1 MIFLILRRFFLAIIT
16 LLFISVI
23 IFIGIEALPG
33 DAATA
38 YLGQSATPES
48 LKALREEFGLNAPAH
63 QRYFD
68 WLGGILKGD
77 LGNSMSRRGK
87 PVSEIIGNQFR
98 NTVVLAV
105 AAAIV
110 GIPLAIVLGVI
121 TGLTRDKW
129 PDILISLFAILGMTV
144 PGFVTATALIYIFS
158 IRLEIDW
165 LPGIAMVAT
174 DAPVSEIL
182 PNIVLPIVTLTLI
195 MVAHILRLVRTNMI
209 DVMVSNYVQMAR
221 LKGVPFMKI
230 VFQHALP
237 NAMLPSINVIA
248 LTMAW
253 LLGGV
258 AVIETVFNYPG
269 IGKLLVNAIGDR
281 DLALVQGIAIILAG
295 IYIGLNFIA
304 DLLTLVLN
312 PRLRTTRGS

>member
-1 MIFLILRRFFLAIIT
+1 MFFLIIRRIVLALVT
-16 LLFISVI
+16 LLFISII
-23 IFIGIEALPG
+23 IFLGVEALPG

-48 LKALREEFGLNAPAH
+48 LKALREEFGLDAPAY
-63 QRYFD
+63 QRYFN

-77 LGNSMSRRGK
+77 LGNSMSRRK

-98 NTVVLAV
+98 NTVVLAM
-105 AAAIV
+105 AASIV
-110 GIPLAIVLGVI
+110 GIPLAIVLGVF

-129 PDILISLFAILGMTV
+129 PDILVSLMAILGMTV
-144 PGFVTATALIYIFS
+144 PGFVTATVLIYVFS
-158 IRLEIDW
+158 LRLEW
-165 LPGIAMVAT
+165 FPAIAMVPT

-182 PNIVLPIVTLTLI
+182 PNIVLPIITLTFI
-195 MVAHILRLVRTNMI
+195 MVAHILRLVRTNMV

-304 DLLTLVLN
+304 DLLALVLN

>member
-1 MIFLILRRFFLAIIT
+1 MIYLIARRIFLALVT
-16 LLFISVI
+16 LLFISII
-23 IFIGIEALPG
+23 IFLGVEALPG

-48 LKALREEFGLNAPAH
+48 LEALREEFGLNAPAH
-63 QRYFD
+63 QRYLN
-68 WLGGILKGD
+68 WLGDILKGD
-77 LGNSMSRRGK
+77 LGKSMSRRGK

-110 GIPLAIVLGVI
+110 GIPLAIVLGVF

-129 PDILISLFAILGMTV
+129 PDILISFVAILGMTL
-144 PGFVTATALIYIFS
+144 PGFVTATVLIYFFS
-158 IRLEIDW
+158 LRLEW
-165 LPGIAMVAT
+165 FPAIAMVPT

-182 PNIVLPIVTLTLI
+182 PNIVLPIVTLTFI

-221 LKGVPFMKI
+221 LKGVPVMKI
-230 VFQHALP
+230 IFQHGLP

-258 AVIETVFNYPG
+258 AIIETVFNYPG
-269 IGKLLVNAIGDR
+269 IGKLMVNAIGDR
-281 DLALVQGIAIILAG
+281 DLALVQGIAIILAS

-304 DLLTLVLN
+304 DLLSLILN
-312 PRLRTTRGS
+312 PRLRTSRGH

>member
-1 MIFLILRRFFLAIIT
+1 MFFLILRRIFLASVT
-16 LLFISVI
+16 LLFISII
-23 IFIGIEALPG
+23 IFLGVEALPG

-48 LKALREEFGLNAPAH
+48 LSALREEFGLNAPAH
-63 QRYFD
+63 ERYLN
-68 WLGGILKGD
+68 WLGDMLRGD

-98 NTVVLAV
+98 NTVVLAL

-110 GIPLAIVLGVI
+110 GIPLAIILGVF

-129 PDILISLFAILGMTV
+129 PDIVVSFGAILGMTL
-144 PGFVTATALIYIFS
+144 PGFVTATVLIYIFS
-158 IRLEIDW
+158 LKLEW
-165 LPGIAMVAT
+165 FPAIAMVPT

-182 PNIVLPIVTLTLI
+182 PNIVLPIITLTFI

-221 LKGVPFMKI
+221 LKGVPFIKI

-269 IGKLLVNAIGDR
+269 IGKLLINAIGDR
-281 DLALVQGIAIILAG
+281 DLALVQGIAIILAS
-295 IYIGLNFIA
+295 IYIGLNFFA
-304 DLLTLVLN
+304 DLLSLVLN
-312 PRLRTTRGS
+312 PRLRTTRGN